1 MYQTTITERTE
12 LAQEL
17 APLVKDLLSK
27 QSKQVTD
34 VEEVTST
41 AYVTTLP
48 ALYVAGGIKK
58 TVRVALSTLVDEAAT
73 KADNLVVAAT
83 NAANT
88 AASKANTAADTA
100 DHATAQANAA
110 TANADTAT
118 AKANTAAAN
127 ADTAT
132 NAANT
137 AASKANTAA
146 DTADHATAQ
155 ANAATANADTA
166 TAKANTAAAN
176 ADTATNAANT
186 AASKAQDVV
195 DAASKQTQL
204 NLIPTAVTVS
214 APGYLMLADTE
225 PQRIAVTMTPASVMP
240 NVIYQTNDAD
250 IISVRPD
257 GRVIPKAAGLATV
270 YVIPTCNTALYKAV
284 QINVVE
290 ASLRMHSDTAFR
302 FDASGNFIFN

>member
-1 MYQTTITERTE
+1 MSQTTITERTE

-137 AASKANTAA
+137 AASKA
-146 DTADHATAQ
+146 
-155 ANAATANADTA
+155 
-166 TAKANTAAAN
+166 
-176 ADTATNAANT
+176 
-186 AASKAQDVV
+186 QDVV

-204 NLIPTAVTVS
+204 NLIPTALTVS

-225 PQRIAVTMTPASVMP
+225 PQRIAVTMTPSSVMP
-240 NVIYQTNDAD
+240 NVIYQTNDTD

-257 GRVIPKAAGLATV
+257 GRVLPKAAGLATV

>member
-73 KADNLVVAAT
+73 KADNLVVA
-83 NAANT
+83 
-88 AASKANTAADTA
+88 
-100 DHATAQANAA
+100 
-110 TANADTAT
+110 
-118 AKANTAAAN
+118 
-127 ADTAT
+127 AT